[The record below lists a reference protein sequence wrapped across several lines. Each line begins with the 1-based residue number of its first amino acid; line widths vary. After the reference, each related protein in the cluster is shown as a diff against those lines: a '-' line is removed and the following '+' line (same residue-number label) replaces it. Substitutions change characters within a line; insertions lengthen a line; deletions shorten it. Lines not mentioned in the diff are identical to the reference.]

1 MWGNLTFFRSTI
13 SSVNCFNPALAFVF
27 RQVNKYGV
35 IARHSSTCTVFFPLR
50 VKRRQKPST
59 VQPLDA
65 SETPRLSA
73 RSGKGNRKNTSFC
86 GMTPRLI
93 NNVYTESKREVRARR
108 RENREKHLV
117 LFTLGPSR
125 QFSSTPELINEP
137 LNEREEGEQEG
148 EREREKINIFSLNAR
163 PNQ

>member
-1 MWGNLTFFRSTI
+1 MWRNFTFFQSTI

-35 IARHSSTCTVFFPLR
+35 IACHSSTHTVFFPPR
-50 VKRRQKPST
+50 VKRRQKPSI
-59 VQPLDA
+59 VQPLAA

-73 RSGKGNRKNTSFC
+73 RSGKGNRKNTSFFANC

-93 NNVYTESKREVRARR
+93 NNVYTESKREVRPRR
-108 RENREKHLV
+108 RENHEKHLV

-148 EREREKINIFSLNAR
+148 EREKKHIF
-163 PNQ
+163 PQHQT